1 MKRVGLSGG
10 IGSGK
15 SYVAEILEKMGFPV
29 YYSDARAKVLTD
41 THPHIIS
48 ELIKRFGTTIYED
61 GVLNRKALAS
71 LIFDSEENRL
81 FVNNLIHPIVR
92 ADFDAWCETQDSPLV
107 FNEAAILF
115 ETGAYRQFH
124 ATVLVIAP
132 FETRIQRMMQRDRC
146 TREQAEARIQ
156 SQWSDEQKIPLA
168 NAIVSNNGQ
177 EAVLIQVEHLT
188 ETLKLN
194 NPNSR

>member
-41 THPHIIS
+41 NHPHIMS
-48 ELIKRFGTTIYED
+48 ELIKRFGTSIYED

-71 LIFDSEENRL
+71 LIFDSEANRL

-92 ADFDAWCETQDSPLV
+92 ADFDAWCAKQDSPLV

-115 ETGAYRQFH
+115 ETGAYRQFD

-132 FETRIQRMMQRDRC
+132 FETRIQRIMQRDHC
-146 TREQAEARIQ
+146 TREQAEARIK
-156 SQWSDEQKIPLA
+156 SQWSDEQKTPLA
-168 NAIVSNNGQ
+168 NAIVSNNGH
-177 EAVLIQVEHLT
+177 EAVLIQVEHLI
-188 ETLKLN
+188 ETFQLN
-194 NPNSR
+194 NPN

>member
-1 MKRVGLSGG
+1 MKRIGLSGG

-48 ELIKRFGTTIYED
+48 ELVKRFGTTIYED

-71 LIFDSEENRL
+71 LIFDSEEYRL

-92 ADFDAWCETQDSPLV
+92 ADFDAWCTQQHSSLV

-115 ETGAYRQFH
+115 ETGAYKQFDG
-124 ATVLVIAP
+124 TLLVVAP
-132 FETRIQRMMQRDRC
+132 LDLRIQRVMQRDRC
-146 TREQAEARIQ
+146 NEEEVRERIKA
-156 SQWSDEQKIPLA
+156 QWPDEQKIPLA
-168 NAIVSNNGQ
+168 TSVITSNGILPLVS
-177 EAVLIQVEHLT
+177 QVEGSVQ
-188 ETLKLN
+188 TLL
-194 NPNSR
+194 SL

>member
-1 MKRVGLSGG
+1 VKRIGLSGG

-15 SYVAEILEKMGFPV
+15 SYVAKILEKMGLPV
-29 YYSDARAKVLTD
+29 YYSDAQSKALTD

-48 ELIKRFGTTIYED
+48 ELVKRFGTTIYED
-61 GVLNRKALAS
+61 GVLNRNALAS

-92 ADFDAWCETQDSPLV
+92 ADFDAWCAQQNSPLV

-115 ETGAYRQFH
+115 ETGAYRQFN

-132 FETRIQRMMQRDRC
+132 IDTRIQRIIQRDRC
-146 TREQAEARIQ
+146 THEQAEARIN
-156 SQWSDEQKIPLA
+156 SQWGDEQKIPLA
-168 NAIVSNNGQ
+168 TFPITNDGVHPLLQPLEGIVMS
-177 EAVLIQVEHLT
+177 L
-188 ETLKLN
+188 LN
-194 NPNSR
+194 P

>member
-29 YYSDARAKVLTD
+29 YYSDARAKALTD
-41 THPHIIS
+41 THPHIKS
-48 ELIKRFGTTIYED
+48 ELIKRFGTSIYED

-71 LIFDSEENRL
+71 LIFDSEANRL
-81 FVNNLIHPIVR
+81 FVNHLIHPIVR
-92 ADFDAWCETQDSPLV
+92 ADFDAWCATQDSPLV

-115 ETGAYRQFH
+115 ETGAYRQFD

-132 FETRIQRMMQRDRC
+132 LDTRIERIIQRDRC
-146 TREQAEARIQ
+146 THEQAEARIQ

-168 NAIVSNNGQ
+168 TWCISNDGVQPLLVQLEGIVRS
-177 EAVLIQVEHLT
+177 L
-188 ETLKLN
+188 LN
-194 NPNSR
+194 P

>member
-1 MKRVGLSGG
+1 MKRIGLSGG

-29 YYSDARAKVLTD
+29 YYSDAQSKALTD
-41 THPHIIS
+41 SHPHIIS
-48 ELIKRFGTTIYED
+48 ELVKRFGTTIYED
-61 GVLNRKALAS
+61 GVLNRNALAS

-92 ADFDAWCETQDSPLV
+92 ADFDAWCAMQDSPFV

-132 FETRIQRMMQRDRC
+132 FETRIQRIMQRDRC
-146 TREQAEARIQ
+146 TREQAEARIN

-168 NAIVSNNGQ
+168 NAIVSNNGH

>member
-1 MKRVGLSGG
+1 MKRIGLSGG

-71 LIFDSEENRL
+71 IIFDSEENRL

-92 ADFDAWCETQDSPLV
+92 ADFDAWCAQQNSPLV

-146 TREQAEARIQ
+146 THEQAEARIN
-156 SQWSDEQKIPLA
+156 SQWNDEQKIPLA
-168 NAIVSNNGQ
+168 NSIVSNNGE

-194 NPNSR
+194 NPN

>member
-1 MKRVGLSGG
+1 MKRIGLSGG

-29 YYSDARAKVLTD
+29 YYSDARAKALTD
-41 THPHIIS
+41 THPHIKS
-48 ELIKRFGTTIYED
+48 ELINRFGSTIYED

-71 LIFDSEENRL
+71 LIFDSEGDRM

-92 ADFDAWCETQDSPLV
+92 TDFDVWCAKQHSPLV

-115 ETGAYRQFH
+115 ETGAYRQFD

-132 FETRIQRMMQRDRC
+132 LETRIERIMQRDRC
-146 TREQAEARIQ
+146 TYEQAEARIQ
-156 SQWSDEQKIPLA
+156 SQWSDEQKTPLA
-168 NAIVSNNGQ
+168 NAIISNNGH
-177 EAVLIQVEHLT
+177 EAVLIQVENLI
-188 ETLKLN
+188 ENLQLN
-194 NPNSR
+194 NPN

>member
-29 YYSDARAKVLTD
+29 YYSDARAKALTD
-41 THPHIIS
+41 THPHIKS
-48 ELIKRFGTTIYED
+48 ELIKRFGSTIYED

-71 LIFDSEENRL
+71 LIFDSDADRL

-92 ADFDAWCETQDSPLV
+92 ADFDAWCAQQHSSLV

-115 ETGAYRQFH
+115 ETGAYKQFDG
-124 ATVLVIAP
+124 TLLVVAP
-132 FETRIQRMMQRDRC
+132 LDLRIQRVMQRDRC
-146 TREQAEARIQ
+146 NEEEVRERIKA
-156 SQWSDEQKIPLA
+156 QWPDEQKIPLA
-168 NAIVSNNGQ
+168 TSVITSNGILPLVS
-177 EAVLIQVEHLT
+177 QVEGSVQ
-188 ETLKLN
+188 TLL
-194 NPNSR
+194 SL

>member
-1 MKRVGLSGG
+1 MKRIGLSGG

-15 SYVAEILEKMGFPV
+15 SYVAKILEKMGIPV
-29 YYSDARAKVLTD
+29 YYSDAQSKALTD

-71 LIFDSEENRL
+71 IIFDSEENRL

-92 ADFDAWCETQDSPLV
+92 ADFDAWCAQQNSPLV

-146 TREQAEARIQ
+146 TREQAEARIN

-194 NPNSR
+194 NPN

>member
-1 MKRVGLSGG
+1 VKRIGLSGG

-29 YYSDARAKVLTD
+29 YYSDAQSKALTD

-48 ELIKRFGTTIYED
+48 ELVKRFDATIYED
-61 GVLNRKALAS
+61 GVLNRNALAS

-92 ADFDAWCETQDSPLV
+92 ADFDAWCAMQDSPFV

-132 FETRIQRMMQRDRC
+132 FETRLQRIIQRDRC
-146 TREQAEARIQ
+146 TQEQAEARIN

-168 NAIVSNNGQ
+168 NAIVSNNGH

>member
-1 MKRVGLSGG
+1 MKRIGLSGG

-29 YYSDARAKVLTD
+29 YYADARAKALTD
-41 THPHIIS
+41 THPHIKS
-48 ELIKRFGTTIYED
+48 ELVKRFGTTIYED

-71 LIFDSEENRL
+71 LIFDSEADRL

-92 ADFDAWCETQDSPLV
+92 ADFDVWCAKQHSPLV

-115 ETGAYRQFH
+115 ETGAYRQFD

-132 FETRIQRMMQRDRC
+132 LETRIERIMQRDRC
-146 TREQAEARIQ
+146 THEQAEARIN
-156 SQWSDEQKIPLA
+156 SQWNDEQKIPLA
-168 NAIVSNNGQ
+168 NAIVSNNGE

-194 NPNSR
+194 NPN

>member
-1 MKRVGLSGG
+1 MKRIGLSGG

-48 ELIKRFGTTIYED
+48 ELVKRFGSSIYED

-71 LIFDSEENRL
+71 LIFDSEANRL

-92 ADFDAWCETQDSPLV
+92 ADFDAWCAQKDSPLV

-115 ETGAYRQFH
+115 ETGAYRQFD

-132 FETRIQRMMQRDRC
+132 LDIRLQRIMQRDHC
-146 TREQAEARIQ
+146 TREQAEARIN
-156 SQWSDEQKIPLA
+156 SQWNDEQKIPLA
-168 NAIVSNNGQ
+168 TYSISNDGVQPLLVQLEGIVRS
-177 EAVLIQVEHLT
+177 L
-188 ETLKLN
+188 LN
-194 NPNSR
+194 P

>member
-1 MKRVGLSGG
+1 MKRIGLSGG

-29 YYSDARAKVLTD
+29 YYSDARAKALTD
-41 THPHIIS
+41 THPHIKS
-48 ELIKRFGTTIYED
+48 ELIKRFGTSIYED

-71 LIFDSEENRL
+71 LIFDSEEYRL

-92 ADFDAWCETQDSPLV
+92 ADFDAWCATQDSPLV

-115 ETGAYRQFH
+115 ETGAYRQFD

-132 FETRIQRMMQRDRC
+132 IDIRLQRIMKRDHC
-146 TREQAEARIQ
+146 THEQAEARIN
-156 SQWSDEQKIPLA
+156 SQWNDEQKIPLA
-168 NAIVSNNGQ
+168 TYSISNDGVQPLLVQLEGIVRS
-177 EAVLIQVEHLT
+177 L
-188 ETLKLN
+188 LN
-194 NPNSR
+194 P